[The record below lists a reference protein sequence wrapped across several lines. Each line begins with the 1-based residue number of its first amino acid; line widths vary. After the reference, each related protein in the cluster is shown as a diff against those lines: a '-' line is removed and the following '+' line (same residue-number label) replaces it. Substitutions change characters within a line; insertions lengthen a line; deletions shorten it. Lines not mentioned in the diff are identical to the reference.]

1 MCLRSGF
8 RTFSASL
15 VYFFMFSLLIISCQT
30 NQDPTTKPTFS
41 SELADYPIQPVDI
54 RQVKLTDNFWLP
66 IIERVQQK
74 TIAYAIQKCE
84 EEGRL
89 DNFLIAGGKKEG
101 TVRGAMPFDDT
112 DVYKIIEGA
121 SNSLISSPNPQL
133 EALLDSLITIIAT
146 GQEADGYLTTWR
158 TINPAK
164 PPAEWVSVKDGKR
177 WESLGASHELYNA
190 GHLYEAAAVHYL
202 ATGKRNFLDIA
213 LKNADLM
220 VQTFGPGKLEQVPG
234 HQIIET
240 GLIQLYRITHKEDYL
255 KLSKYFLD
263 ARGDSTMHHPL
274 YGEYSQDH
282 LPVIQQ
288 DEVVGHAVRAMYMY
302 AAMTDIAAIYRDSA
316 YASAV
321 INLWNNMVSKK
332 MYVTGGIGAL
342 HQGEAFGANY
352 ELPNQ
357 SAYNE
362 TCASIGDVYW
372 NQRLFM
378 LYGAKKYYDVIE
390 RTLYNG
396 LISGLSLDG
405 THFFYPNALES
416 DGVYLFNQGA
426 CTRKSWFDCSCC
438 PTNMIRFLPAVS
450 GLIYAQKDQDLY
462 VNLYIGSE
470 ATIDIGGQEV
480 KITQT
485 TNYPWDGKV
494 DLTVST
500 NEPVNM
506 QLKLRLPGWA
516 SGEVLPSDLYQY
528 ATTPPAPPVITFD
541 GKQVP
546 YDLIEGYISTR
557 QNWNG
562 THTITLTFPMK
573 VQLVKANELVS
584 DDLGKESIEY
594 GPLVYALESADN
606 PDLDQTK
613 LHAHET
619 FQVVFDPSLPGGV
632 NTIRGNDARGAF
644 KAIPYYAWS
653 NRGIGKMKVWV
664 PTSD

>member
-15 VYFFMFSLLIISCQT
+15 VYFFMFSLLIVSCQT
-30 NQDPTTKPTFS
+30 NQDPTTRPTS
-41 SELADYPIQPVDI
+41 STELADYPIQPVDI

-121 SNSLISSPNPQL
+121 SNSLISSPNPHL
-133 EALLDSLITIIAT
+133 EALLDSLIAIIAT

-302 AAMTDIAAIYRDSA
+302 AAMTDIAAIYHDSA

-342 HQGEAFGANY
+342 HQ
-352 ELPNQ
+352 
-357 SAYNE
+357 
-362 TCASIGDVYW
+362 D
-372 NQRLFM
+372 
-378 LYGAKKYYDVIE
+378 
-390 RTLYNG
+390 
-396 LISGLSLDG
+396 
-405 THFFYPNALES
+405 
-416 DGVYLFNQGA
+416 
-426 CTRKSWFDCSCC
+426 RKS
-438 PTNMIRFLPAVS
+438 
-450 GLIYAQKDQDLY
+450 
-462 VNLYIGSE
+462 
-470 ATIDIGGQEV
+470 
-480 KITQT
+480 
-485 TNYPWDGKV
+485 
-494 DLTVST
+494 
-500 NEPVNM
+500 
-506 QLKLRLPGWA
+506 
-516 SGEVLPSDLYQY
+516 
-528 ATTPPAPPVITFD
+528 
-541 GKQVP
+541 
-546 YDLIEGYISTR
+546 
-557 QNWNG
+557 
-562 THTITLTFPMK
+562 
-573 VQLVKANELVS
+573 
-584 DDLGKESIEY
+584 
-594 GPLVYALESADN
+594 
-606 PDLDQTK
+606 
-613 LHAHET
+613 
-619 FQVVFDPSLPGGV
+619 VV
-632 NTIRGNDARGAF
+632 
-644 KAIPYYAWS
+644 
-653 NRGIGKMKVWV
+653 
-664 PTSD
+664 

>member
-15 VYFFMFSLLIISCQT
+15 VYFFMFSLLIVSCQT
-30 NQDPTTKPTFS
+30 NQDPTTRPTS
-41 SELADYPIQPVDI
+41 STELADYPIQPVDI

-263 ARGDSTMHHPL
+263 ARGDSTKHHPL

-302 AAMTDIAAIYRDSA
+302 AAMTDIAAIYHDSA

-450 GLIYAQKDQDLY
+450 GLIYAQKDLDFY

-470 ATIDIGGQEV
+470 ATIDVGGQEV
-480 KITQT
+480 KIT
-485 TNYPWDGKV
+485 PG
-494 DLTVST
+494 TVKWT
-500 NEPVNM
+500 
-506 QLKLRLPGWA
+506 
-516 SGEVLPSDLYQY
+516 
-528 ATTPPAPPVITFD
+528 
-541 GKQVP
+541 
-546 YDLIEGYISTR
+546 
-557 QNWNG
+557 
-562 THTITLTFPMK
+562 
-573 VQLVKANELVS
+573 
-584 DDLGKESIEY
+584 
-594 GPLVYALESADN
+594 
-606 PDLDQTK
+606 
-613 LHAHET
+613 
-619 FQVVFDPSLPGGV
+619 
-632 NTIRGNDARGAF
+632 
-644 KAIPYYAWS
+644 
-653 NRGIGKMKVWV
+653 
-664 PTSD
+664 